1 MKITSVII
9 TTVYAAIGGMGDIMD
24 FKYEVAKKIADVAEL
39 DVAWIQGL
47 LEVPPEQKLGDF
59 AFPCFQLAKTM
70 RKAPPIIAKE
80 LLEKIDKGDLI
91 TDVQAVGGYLNFFLN
106 KNAYMESVIND
117 VLNADGNYGSSN
129 LGEGKTVI
137 VEFSSPNIA
146 KPFHVGHL
154 CSTVI
159 GSSVEKMYKYLGY
172 KTVRINHLGDWGT
185 QFGKLIS
192 AWKKWGDEEALQAT
206 PIKELLRIYVKF
218 HDEAQNNPDLENE
231 GRQYFKKLED
241 GEEEA
246 VGYWKRF
253 MEMSLLEFKKIY
265 DLLGIEFDSYN
276 GESFYSDKMDEV
288 VSILESKGLLEE
300 SQNARVVSLE
310 ELNIPPCIIVKSDGA
325 SIYATR
331 DLAAAIYRKRNYDFD
346 KCIYVVGTPQALH
359 FKQVF
364 SVLDKAGYEWA
375 KDCVHIGFG
384 LVKFADKKLS
394 TRSGDVIFLEDV
406 LAESVNKTR
415 SIIEE
420 NNPNLEDKEYVA
432 EKVGIGAI
440 VYSFLKSGRER
451 DMVFSWE
458 DILDFEGESGPYV
471 QYTYAR
477 GKSILRKADIE
488 PTSESLKALKEEEEF
503 QLVKLLE
510 GFKEVVVD
518 AANKYEPAVIARHVT
533 QVARAFNKF
542 YNTCPVLIA
551 EGEVRNAR
559 ILLTKATC
567 SVIKSGLAL
576 LGIEVVEKM

>member
-1 MKITSVII
+1 
-9 TTVYAAIGGMGDIMD
+9 MD
-24 FKYEVAKKIADVAEL
+24 FKKYISNEIAKNAEIDEDKVYSL
-39 DVAWIQGL
+39 V
-47 LEVPPEQKLGDF
+47 EVPPDTNMGDY

-80 LLEKIDKGDLI
+80 LVDKIEKGNILQK
-91 TDVQAVGGYLNFFLN
+91 VEAVGGYLNFFLD
-106 KNAYMESVIND
+106 KKTYIEATVKDILEKG
-117 VLNADGNYGSSN
+117 LKYGATN
-129 LGEGKTVI
+129 IGLGRNVI

-159 GSSVEKMYKYLGY
+159 GNSLYKIYDYLGY
-172 KTVRINHLGDWGT
+172 DVVRINHLGDWGT

-192 AWKKWGDEEALQAT
+192 AWKRWGDEEQLLKT

-218 HDEAQNNPDLENE
+218 HDEAEKEPSLEDE
-231 GRQYFKKLED
+231 ARDYFKKLED
-241 GEEEA
+241 GDTGA
-246 VGYWKRF
+246 VELWKRF
-253 MEMSLLEFKKIY
+253 RDMSLLEFKKIY
-265 DLLGIEFDSYN
+265 DMLDIEFDSYA

-288 VSILESKGLLEE
+288 VALLESKGLLEE
-300 SQNARVVSLE
+300 SQSARVVNLE
-310 ELNIPPCIIVKSDGA
+310 AENMPPCIIVKSDGA

-331 DLAAAIYRKRNYDFD
+331 DLAAALYRNRTYNFD

-364 SVLDKAGYEWA
+364 TVLKKAGFEWA
-375 KDCVHIGFG
+375 DNCSHVGFG

-406 LAESVNKTR
+406 LIESVNKTR

-420 NNPNLEDKEYVA
+420 NNSELEDKEAVA
-432 EKVGIGAI
+432 QTVGVGAI

-477 GKSILRKADIE
+477 GKSILRKAGEIPEKADLKLLGE
-488 PTSESLKALKEEEEF
+488 PEEF

-510 GFKEVVVD
+510 GFKNAVLE
-518 AANKYEPAVIARHVT
+518 AAAKKEPSIVTRHVT
-533 QVARAFNKF
+533 NVARAFNKF

-551 EGEVRNAR
+551 EGELKNSR
-559 ILLTKATC
+559 LMLTKATLD
-567 SVIKSGLAL
+567 IIESGLSL
-576 LGIEVVEKM
+576 LGIKVVDKM